1 MDMKNLS
8 KMWTDSLKFLDNTY
22 VSSIII
28 FVLFL
33 LVTALFTNINHEV
46 KKLMRSNIFRVIVVL
61 AIIWVA
67 PKNVT
72 IAILLGILYCMSMHS
87 FSLKGLL
94 GRMGIERFE
103 GTEGGE
109 GGEDKDEEKEGFES
123 GDGGDGGEDKDEEKE
138 GFESGDGGDG
148 GEDKDEEKEGFE
160 NYDENFENEDNIEG
174 FLPFLS
180 NSQYEANFAPAQ
192 QAPSVNCLSTDPNQ
206 FDLVGEPCNAV
217 ATFEGEYN
225 AQGMEPIMG
234 FNLSQTQSQTA
245 QPL

>member
-138 GFESGDGGDG
+138 GFE
-148 GEDKDEEKEGFE
+148 